1 VHRRSSSKPPAR
13 CCSAESSQPPT
24 PPDTVQE
31 LSDTSARID
40 EIINST
46 SSSNGASV
54 LSSEARDGQ
63 LVSGLREE
71 VAQKS
76 EAVASFEAEILDLRA
91 RLQAAEELSAQAAEW
106 KRAVEERDLRL
117 SALAKD
123 LKEQGLTR
131 EEEDQKQEVS
141 SGAQAQVRSESRG
154 PRALGPETDEGGA
167 QQGSSGR
174 GTWLRSGGNL
184 WPNLVLIRSN
194 RGLPMKSAPQLIKL
208 PLDVESE
215 CLERWLQFLEKL
227 VSGFVQDIG
236 VPAPF

>member
-1 VHRRSSSKPPAR
+1 M
-13 CCSAESSQPPT
+13 
-24 PPDTVQE
+24 QE

-54 LSSEARDGQ
+54 LSPEARDGQ
-63 LVSGLREE
+63 LVSGLRQE

-76 EAVASFEAEILDLRA
+76 EAVASFEAEIRDLRA

-131 EEEDQKQEVS
+131 EEKDQKQEVS
-141 SGAQAQVRSESRG
+141 SGMQAPVRSESRG
-154 PRALGPETDEGGA
+154 PRAP
-167 QQGSSGR
+167 
-174 GTWLRSGGNL
+174 GTNKG
-184 WPNLVLIRSN
+184 
-194 RGLPMKSAPQLIKL
+194 
-208 PLDVESE
+208 
-215 CLERWLQFLEKL
+215 
-227 VSGFVQDIG
+227 
-236 VPAPF
+236 